1 MKWGK
6 THQSVAN
13 NNEAKA
19 MYSVDAI
26 GPQRAT
32 YFAKRL
38 FEMRCRGW
46 GDESDALAEVSDW
59 SGLSPRSYK
68 RLMTGE
74 TKDPS
79 IRMFASVR
87 AAYLNYC
94 QKLVLRLQH
103 EIEIEK
109 EIHGDVAF
117 ADIGAEVEILAR
129 KIEAAKSRKTA
140 TEEVM

>member
-1 MKWGK
+1 MKRRE
-6 THQSVAN
+6 THHLVTDV
-13 NNEAKA
+13 NEAKA

-26 GPQRAT
+26 GPNRAKD
-32 YFAKRL
+32 YAKKL
-38 FEMRCRGW
+38 FELRCRGW
-46 GDESDALAEVSDW
+46 GDEDSTLKDVSTW
-59 SGLSPRSYK
+59 SGLSPRSFK

-79 IRMFASVR
+79 VRMFAGVR

-94 QKLVLRLQH
+94 HKLVSRLQH

-117 ADIGAEVEILAR
+117 EDIGAEVDLLAR
-129 KIEAAKSRKTA
+129 KIEAAKRR
-140 TEEVM
+140 EII